1 MANAA
6 TMKLP
11 DEHVVDADAEIA
23 WTLPGRLYH
32 DPAVFEAEKQ
42 TIFGAA
48 WQYGCAAAD
57 VANPGDYVTLDLP
70 ADALFVVRGRDGEL
84 RGFHNVCQH
93 RAHRLLEGKGN
104 VKAVVTCPYHAWAYG
119 LDGDLRAARNS
130 ENVKGFDKTAFGLKP
145 VQVEAHLGMVFVNP
159 DLAAPTLESQAG
171 DMFADIAAQL
181 PWLGELAPY
190 RETRQD
196 VGFTFE
202 DDMAFNWKVLID
214 NCLECYHCAPAHPAF
229 CDLID
234 MDSYRTTT
242 HGLWSSAKS
251 RLNKLDNVAYPVE
264 ADAEQ
269 KRGDFWYLWP
279 NMTFGTFPG
288 QANFLAFAVEPT
300 GPETTTT
307 RSDYFMRPGEQV
319 HPSRSDYGR
328 DVLWP
333 EDKAICEAVH
343 RGLKSR
349 GYGQGRF
356 IVDEG
361 RSEISEH
368 GVHHFQRLYTQAMGL
383 A

>member
-1 MANAA
+1 MAMVT
-6 TMKLP
+6 TMKRP
-11 DEHVVDADAEIA
+11 DERTVDRDAEIA

-32 DPAVFEAEKQ
+32 DPAVFEQEKR
-42 TIFGAA
+42 TIFASA
-48 WQYGCAAAD
+48 WQYGCAEAD
-57 VANPGDYVTLDLP
+57 IASPGDYVTLDLP
-70 ADALFVVRGRDGEL
+70 GDALFVVRGRDGVL

-93 RAHRLLEGKGN
+93 RAHRLLEGRGN
-104 VKAVVTCPYHAWAYG
+104 VKAVVTCPYHAWAFG
-119 LDGDLRAARNS
+119 LDGALRSARNS
-130 ENVKGFDKTAFGLKP
+130 ENVKGFDKGAFGLRP
-145 VQVEAHLGMVFVNP
+145 VQVEVHLGMVFVNA
-159 DLAAPTLESQAG
+159 DLAAPSLESMAG

-181 PWLGELAPY
+181 PWLGELVPY
-190 RETRQD
+190 VDTRQD

-229 CDLID
+229 CDLIA

-242 HGLWSSAKS
+242 HRWWSSAKS
-251 RLNKLDNVAYPVE
+251 RLNKHDNAAYQVAD
-264 ADAEQ
+264 DAETL
-269 KRGDFWYLWP
+269 RGDFWYLWP

-307 RSDYFMRPGEQV
+307 RSDFFMRPGEEIN
-319 HPSRSDYGR
+319 HSRSNYGR
-328 DVLWP
+328 EVLWP
-333 EDKAICEAVH
+333 EDKAICESVH

-368 GVHHFQRLYTQAMGL
+368 GVHHFQRLYAEIMGI